1 MDTNSSHTQSN
12 VQEELFS
19 HQEENLIKESVLLA
33 ESWQKR
39 ANKLLTKEEKAIQ
52 SQMLSLLTNPMDKVV
67 W

>member
-1 MDTNSSHTQSN
+1 METNSSYTQSN
-12 VQEELFS
+12 IQEELLS